1 MVPVA
6 RMEPIQSAPT
16 AAADGGLISATG
28 TPRRVTSTDVPVRRT
43 RSSTAR
49 QVALNSEIAMDSTGF
64 VDMSELTMVNDHG
77 QLAMVV
83 GDDVIGGAQMPMNEW
98 NGFEISLSLSG
109 LWYKSF

>member
-1 MVPVA
+1 MVPVL
-6 RMEPIQSAPT
+6 RMEPIQSVPT

-49 QVALNSEIAMDSTGF
+49 HVALNSEIAMDSMELG
-64 VDMSELTMVNDHG
+64 DMFYNTMVNDYG
-77 QLAMVV
+77 QRAIVV
-83 GDDVIGGAQMPMNEW
+83 RDDVHGGAEMPMNEW

>member
-1 MVPVA
+1 
-6 RMEPIQSAPT
+6 
-16 AAADGGLISATG
+16 
-28 TPRRVTSTDVPVRRT
+28 
-43 RSSTAR
+43 
-49 QVALNSEIAMDSTGF
+49 
-64 VDMSELTMVNDHG
+64 MSELTMVNDHG